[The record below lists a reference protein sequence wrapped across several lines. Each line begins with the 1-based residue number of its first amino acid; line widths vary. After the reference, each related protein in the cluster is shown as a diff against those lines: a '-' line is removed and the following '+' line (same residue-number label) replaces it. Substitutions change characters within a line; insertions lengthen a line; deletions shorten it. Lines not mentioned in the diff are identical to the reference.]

1 MIIFIEFLLP
11 AWPPAVMPMHFQLA
25 SCIYSHHICLF
36 QGLVFISVKKKKS
49 LASAVFSVK
58 KNTRTETFH
67 SRFILFIFHRLK
79 TDCFSILK
87 LTAF

>member
-36 QGLVFISVKKKKS
+36 QGLVFISVKKKN
-49 LASAVFSVK
+49 LWPQQFSA
-58 KNTRTETFH
+58 
-67 SRFILFIFHRLK
+67 
-79 TDCFSILK
+79 
-87 LTAF
+87 